1 MSAAIVRL
9 RFFPARAALSRA
21 TVHHRLRVGSP
32 DKARSA
38 ASGECA
44 GINAS
49 VRLLPG
55 SRCA

>member
-1 MSAAIVRL
+1 M
-9 RFFPARAALSRA
+9 
-21 TVHHRLRVGSP
+21 TGLRVHSRLWSGSP